1 MSSEVVDDI
10 QKQLEACQ
18 DEIGTIYRHLDE
30 ISKMARAHH
39 LQIRALHESI
49 MSLPVV
55 KENKKLQK
63 EIKAR
68 FDEIEIPE
76 ITNPWFAHIN
86 DMKT

>member
-1 MSSEVVDDI
+1 
-10 QKQLEACQ
+10 
-18 DEIGTIYRHLDE
+18 
-30 ISKMARAHH
+30 MARAHH
-39 LQIRALHESI
+39 LQIRALHGSI

-55 KENKKLQK
+55 KENKELQK